1 MKTWMRVLCTA
12 GLCAVLIGTVASAAE
27 NLTVRTYRS
36 FPDRGLLAVYLHG
49 VHKGFRLMNAELEA
63 RGQTPVFCLPSDL
76 DLGATDV
83 IKMLDHLISLLPT
96 PSDVAVEAVLLDG
109 FKHRFPCQ

>member
-1 MKTWMRVLCTA
+1 MKTWRRVLCTA
-12 GLCAVLIGTVASAAE
+12 GLGAVLIGTVAAAAE
-27 NLTVRTYRS
+27 DLTVRTYRG

-49 VHKGFRLMNAELEA
+49 VRKGFLLMNAELEA

-76 DLGATDV
+76 ELGATDV

-96 PSDVAVEAVLLDG
+96 PNDVAVEVVLLDG
-109 FKHRFPCQ
+109 FKRRFPCK

>member
-1 MKTWMRVLCTA
+1 MKTWMS
-12 GLCAVLIGTVASAAE
+12 GLFAAMLWTVFVGTLAAADD
-27 NLTVRTYRS
+27 LTVRKYRS

-49 VHKGFRLMNAELEA
+49 VHKGFLLMNADLEA

-76 DLGATDV
+76 ELGATDV

-96 PSDVAVEAVLLDG
+96 PNDAAIEVVLLDG

>member
-1 MKTWMRVLCTA
+1 MRGLFAAMLCM
-12 GLCAVLIGTVASAAE
+12 VFVGTLAAADD
-27 NLTVRTYRS
+27 LTVRKYRS

-49 VHKGFRLMNAELEA
+49 VHKGFLLMNAELEA

-76 DLGATDV
+76 ELGATDV
-83 IKMLDHLISLLPT
+83 IKMLDHLISLLPK
-96 PSDVAVEAVLLDG
+96 PNDVAIEVVLLDG